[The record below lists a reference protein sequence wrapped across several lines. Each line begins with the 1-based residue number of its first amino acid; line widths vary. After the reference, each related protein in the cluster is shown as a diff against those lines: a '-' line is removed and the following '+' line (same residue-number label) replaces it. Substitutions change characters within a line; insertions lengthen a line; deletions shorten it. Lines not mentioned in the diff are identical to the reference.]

1 MKNDKPSARHAAW
14 PRWSKWLLT
23 LLVVAA
29 VGSLI
34 WSQLP
39 RGAYPTDLSRVGAG
53 KPALVL
59 AHDANFAAGMA
70 VMELMNVI
78 RDDYAGEVEFLVAH
92 LGMQDGH
99 AFASRHA
106 ARDGSVLLFSA
117 DGELVDTLHQPQ
129 TVDALRQA
137 LAQAFGL
144 RDCGPGES
152 GEACAPLP
160 LPPDSRP

>member
-1 MKNDKPSARHAAW
+1 MESDNPSARHAAW
-14 PRWSKWLLT
+14 PRWSKWLIT
-23 LLVVAA
+23 LLVMAA

-78 RDDYAGEVEFLVAH
+78 RDDYVGQVEFLVAH
-92 LGMQDGH
+92 LGMPDGQ
-99 AFASRHA
+99 AFAGRHA

-117 DGELVDTLHQPQ
+117 NGTLVDTLHQPQ
-129 TVDALRQA
+129 TVDALREA

-144 RDCGPGES
+144 RDCGSGGS
-152 GEACAPLP
+152 GEGCAPLP
-160 LPPDSRP
+160 MSTDSRS

>member
-1 MKNDKPSARHAAW
+1 MKNDNPSARHAAW
-14 PRWSKWLLT
+14 PRWSKWLITMLIM
-23 LLVVAA
+23 AA

-92 LGMQDGH
+92 LGMQDGQI
-99 AFASRHA
+99 FASRHA
-106 ARDGSVLLFSA
+106 AGDGSVLLFSA
-117 DGELVDTLHQPQ
+117 KGELIDTLHQPQ
-129 TVDALRQA
+129 TTDALRQA
-137 LAQAFGL
+137 LTQAFGQL
-144 RDCGPGES
+144 DCSPGEA
-152 GEACAPLP
+152 GDACTPLP
-160 LPPDSRP
+160 

>member
-1 MKNDKPSARHAAW
+1 MNNDHPSTRHAPW
-14 PRWSKWLLT
+14 PRWSKWLIN
-23 LLVVAA
+23 LLIVAA
-29 VGSLI
+29 VGGLI

-39 RGAYPTDLSRVGAG
+39 RGAYPTDLSRIGAG
-53 KPALVL
+53 QPALVL

-78 RDDYAGEVEFLVAH
+78 RSDYPEVEFLVAH
-92 LGMQDGH
+92 LGLAEGQ

-106 ARDGSVLLFSA
+106 ARDGSVMLFSA
-117 DGELVDTLHQPQ
+117 KGELVDTLHQPQ

-160 LPPDSRP
+160 LSPDSRP

>member
-1 MKNDKPSARHAAW
+1 MKNDNPSARHSAW
-14 PRWSKWLLT
+14 PPWSKWLIT
-23 LLVVAA
+23 LLIMAA

-39 RGAYPTDLSRVGAG
+39 RGAYPTDLSRIGAG

-59 AHDANFAAGMA
+59 AHDANFAAGMG
-70 VMELMNVI
+70 VMELMNAI

-92 LGMQDGH
+92 LGMQDGQT
-99 AFASRHA
+99 FASRHA
-106 ARDGSVLLFSA
+106 ARDGSVLFFSA
-117 DGELVDTLHQPQ
+117 NGELVDTLHQPQ
-129 TVDALRQA
+129 TVDTLRQA

-144 RDCGPGES
+144 RDCSPGES

-160 LPPDSRP
+160 LSTDSQP

>member
-1 MKNDKPSARHAAW
+1 MKNDNSSPRHAAW
-14 PRWSKWLLT
+14 PSWSKWLIT
-23 LLVVAA
+23 LLIMAA

-39 RGAYPTDLSRVGAG
+39 RGAYPTDLSRIGAG

-92 LGMQDGH
+92 LGMPDGQT
-99 AFASRHA
+99 FASRHA
-106 ARDGSVLLFSA
+106 ARDGTVMLFSA
-117 DGELVDTLHQPQ
+117 KGELVATLHQPQ
-129 TVDALRQA
+129 TADALRQA

-144 RDCGPGES
+144 RDCNPGES

-160 LPPDSRP
+160 LSPDSRP

>member
-1 MKNDKPSARHAAW
+1 MKSDNPSARHAAW
-14 PRWSKWLLT
+14 PRWSKWLVT
-23 LLVVAA
+23 VLVVAA

-92 LGMQDGH
+92 LGMQDGR

-106 ARDGSVLLFSA
+106 ASDGSVLLFSA
-117 DGELVDTLHQPQ
+117 EGELVDTLRQPQ

-144 RDCGPGES
+144 RDCSPGES

-160 LPPDSRP
+160 MPPDSRP

>member
-1 MKNDKPSARHAAW
+1 MKSDNPSARHAAW
-14 PRWSKWLLT
+14 PRWSKWLIT
-23 LLVVAA
+23 LLIMAG

-92 LGMQDGH
+92 LGIPEGQ
-99 AFASRHA
+99 AFAGRYA
-106 ARDGSVLLFSA
+106 AGDGSVLLFSA
-117 DGELVDTLHQPQ
+117 TGALVGTLHQPQ
-129 TVDALRQA
+129 TVDALSQA
-137 LAQAFGL
+137 LAQVFGL
-144 RDCGPGES
+144 RDCGS
-152 GEACAPLP
+152 GGAEEACAPLP
-160 LPPDSRP
+160 LSPDSRP

>member
-1 MKNDKPSARHAAW
+1 MKSDNPTARHAAW
-14 PRWSKWLLT
+14 PRWSKWLITMLIMA
-23 LLVVAA
+23 V

-78 RDDYAGEVEFLVAH
+78 RDDYAGKVEFLVAH
-92 LGMQDGH
+92 LGMQDGQT
-99 AFASRHA
+99 FASRHA

-117 DGELVDTLHQPQ
+117 EGELVGTLHQPQ

-137 LAQAFGL
+137 LAQVFGL
-144 RDCGPGES
+144 RDCGS
-152 GEACAPLP
+152 GGSEEACAALP
-160 LPPDSRP
+160 FSPDSRP

>member
-1 MKNDKPSARHAAW
+1 MKNDNPSARHAPW
-14 PRWSKWLLT
+14 PRWSKWLIT
-23 LLVVAA
+23 LLIMAA

-92 LGMQDGH
+92 LGMQDGQ
-99 AFASRHA
+99 AFARRHA
-106 ARDGSVLLFSA
+106 AGDGSVLLFSA
-117 DGELVDTLHQPQ
+117 KGELVDTLHQPQ
-129 TVDALRQA
+129 TADALREA

-144 RDCGPGES
+144 LDCGPGEA
-152 GEACAPLP
+152 GDACTPLP
-160 LPPDSRP
+160 